1 MNGDEKLYFLSCC
14 VEAYKMRHGMSGEA
28 VFTLFDEKGVTQYL
42 MEYYDVLHTQGEKWI
57 VADIDEFIQKHQIK
71 STMSGKLTQ
80 DNLYLLLPG
89 KVLAVAQMYAR
100 HHNVSVLD
108 AMRIVY
114 ASDMYKQLEQE
125 STKRWHEGPVSLYQ
139 TL

>member
-1 MNGDEKLYFLSCC
+1 MNGDEKLYFLSFC

-28 VFTLFDEKGVTQYL
+28 VLNLFDEKGVTQYL

-139 TL
+139 AL

>member
-1 MNGDEKLYFLSCC
+1 
-14 VEAYKMRHGMSGEA
+14 MRHDMSGEA
-28 VFTLFDEKGVTQYL
+28 VLNLFDEKGVTQYL